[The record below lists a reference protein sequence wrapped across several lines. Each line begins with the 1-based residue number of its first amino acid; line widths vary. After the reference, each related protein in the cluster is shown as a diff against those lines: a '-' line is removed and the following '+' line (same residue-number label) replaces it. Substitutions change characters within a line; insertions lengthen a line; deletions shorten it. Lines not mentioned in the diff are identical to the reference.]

1 MSQSSSSG
9 TSVCGG
15 DSGGGMV
22 FKQGNKYYLR
32 GVVSIS
38 VALQN
43 TLKCDTNN
51 YVVFA
56 DAAKYSSWINQ
67 HI

>member
-1 MSQSSSSG
+1 
-9 TSVCGG
+9 
-15 DSGGGMV
+15 MV
-22 FKQGNKYYLR
+22 FKQGSKYYLR